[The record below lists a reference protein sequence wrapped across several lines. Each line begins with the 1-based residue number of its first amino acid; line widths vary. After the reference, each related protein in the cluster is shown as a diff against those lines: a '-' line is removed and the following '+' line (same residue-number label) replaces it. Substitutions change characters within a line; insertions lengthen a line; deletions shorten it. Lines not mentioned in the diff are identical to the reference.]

1 MKAIPEPIRFLSK
14 NYLNEF
20 CELNYTSDENLNF
33 LPLCDFNPYKENPV
47 ISNDTDIEFRIY
59 FKDDYS
65 EYITRKVDT
74 VILQNINLKTFQVKG
89 VVAGTG
95 FKFLLA
101 NVLNNTKSDLVLN
114 LERDWN
120 LSAIEISVNEVFP
133 SETDVKL
140 GQLRICKFI
149 CDLNATTETEVEP
162 AVSEDSLRT
171 YDGRLTHWVNYEK
184 WGARISA
191 RSIKKEQFNLIKN
204 ELRNEG
210 YVTIIPW
217 ISWDIKDIFQVRIP
231 MKSMGTYALNR
242 WSGLISTSLT
252 VEAQE
257 NANN

>member
-20 CELNYTSDENLNF
+20 CELDYSSDENFNF
-33 LPLCDFNPYKENPV
+33 LPLCDFNPYKENSV
-47 ISNDTDIEFRIY
+47 VSNETDIEFRIY
-59 FKDDYS
+59 FKNEYS
-65 EYITRKVDT
+65 QYIARTVNT
-74 VILQNINLKTFQVKG
+74 VILQNMNLKTFQIKG
-89 VVAGTG
+89 VVAETG

-140 GQLRICKFI
+140 GQLRACKFL

-162 AVSEDSLRT
+162 SVSEDSLRT
-171 YDGRLTHWVNYEK
+171 YDGTLVHWVNYEK

-217 ISWDIKDIFQVRIP
+217 ISWDEKDIFQVRIP
-231 MKSMGTYALNR
+231 IKSIGTYALNR